1 MHHLSYIPSSRSD
14 YILTEIFV
22 STYFPHTLVNTLNYN
37 IIFLNQPG
45 RGTMAAVARK
55 MFLTPS
61 KLNHP
66 FICFLAVGIFSFIV
80 YLCFLSIFF
89 SNLDSF
95 TLHWI
100 GLYTFFI

>member
-1 MHHLSYIPSSRSD
+1 
-14 YILTEIFV
+14 
-22 STYFPHTLVNTLNYN
+22 
-37 IIFLNQPG
+37 
-45 RGTMAAVARK
+45 MAAVARK

-80 YLCFLSIFF
+80 YLFFFQFF